1 MPLTRSK
8 YDSRKASKK
17 VEKIE
22 LNFDSELEFIDKDV
36 QLVWT
41 GIYYHKIFTL
51 KSFIQIGKIFLTSKL
66 VPNNNFLIQA
76 DDQLKAFLNIQCNYL
91 FKSEWIHHI
100 HNIIKTVNGSGQCT
114 FKFPPQ
120 VIEYANIALMPVKKV
135 ITVDNNI
142 PVSLSQNLSAFLKD
156 TLGQEQEIW
165 TLGAIKNQIR
175 GFLNAHRD
183 NLCEPHEKDILLVS
197 RYPSLLSLYNCH
209 AIHSSQ
215 QDLFLFH
222 VCYFSNC
229 YELQVI
235 EP

>member
-91 FKSEWIHHI
+91 FK
-100 HNIIKTVNGSGQCT
+100 
-114 FKFPPQ
+114 
-120 VIEYANIALMPVKKV
+120 Y
-135 ITVDNNI
+135 
-142 PVSLSQNLSAFLKD
+142 
-156 TLGQEQEIW
+156 
-165 TLGAIKNQIR
+165 
-175 GFLNAHRD
+175 
-183 NLCEPHEKDILLVS
+183 
-197 RYPSLLSLYNCH
+197 
-209 AIHSSQ
+209 
-215 QDLFLFH
+215 
-222 VCYFSNC
+222 
-229 YELQVI
+229 
-235 EP
+235 